1 MLSKKDFIFCMQKIQ
16 KDQKYLKEF
25 IKNIGKYFDDVYIFD
40 LGDQL
45 LYTQIEILKI
55 AMDDENNSWI
65 DWYIYDNNWGNEKL
79 EAGYGIIKPIKTIN
93 DLYRLFQE
101 MQKNN

>member
-1 MLSKKDFIFCMQKIQ
+1 MLSKKDFIFCMRKIQ

-25 IKNIGKYFDDVYIFD
+25 IKNIAKYFDDAYIFD

-55 AMDDENNSWI
+55 AMNDENDSWI

-79 EAGYGIIKPIKTIN
+79 EAGYEIIKPIKTTN
-93 DLYRLFQE
+93 DLYGLFQE
-101 MQKNN
+101 I